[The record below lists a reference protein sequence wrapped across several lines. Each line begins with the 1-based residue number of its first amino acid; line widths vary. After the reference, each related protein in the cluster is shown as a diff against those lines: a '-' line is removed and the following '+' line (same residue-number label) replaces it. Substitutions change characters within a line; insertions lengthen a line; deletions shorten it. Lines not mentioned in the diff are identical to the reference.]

1 VSGFDGGFASR
12 FATIVTGRFVGGS
25 AGSFAVGFQT
35 VS

>member
-1 VSGFDGGFASR
+1 VSGFDGGFVSR
-12 FATIVTGRFVGGS
+12 LATNVTERIVGGF